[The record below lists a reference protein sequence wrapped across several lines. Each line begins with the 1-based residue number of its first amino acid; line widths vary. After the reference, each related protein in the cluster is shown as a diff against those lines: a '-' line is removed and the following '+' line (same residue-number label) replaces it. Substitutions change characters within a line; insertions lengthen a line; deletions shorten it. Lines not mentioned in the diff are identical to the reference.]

1 MLESVEVATA
11 EAMPENLKFEVSF
24 CDESGEYFGKTVVAP
39 GETAT
44 PQFSKGEIAGTACGY
59 MLRGYIEQPGETPYE
74 IDLSEL
80 HITERYV
87 GTNDLVY
94 TQLVDPPTNL
104 SATPLLNYT
113 TWLEMDAGPGR
124 GR

>member
-1 MLESVEVATA
+1 
-11 EAMPENLKFEVSF
+11 
-24 CDESGEYFGKTVVAP
+24 
-39 GETAT
+39 
-44 PQFSKGEIAGTACGY
+44 

-74 IDLSEL
+74 IDLSQL

-94 TQLVDPPTNL
+94 TQLVAPPTNL

-113 TWLEMDAGPGR
+113 TWVRWTPAQAEGAEQIQYEIFRQTVGMQDQKCIAVVEEPYYYDYNLSYGETF
-124 GR
+124 